1 MTLRIG
7 VMPGGADKAAL
18 EAVRDAERLGVESV
32 WVPEAWM
39 YDALT
44 PLGYLAAITEQMR
57 LATGVVQLGARSP
70 AMLAMSALALQKMSD
85 GRFIL
90 GIGTSGPQVMEGW
103 HGVRF
108 TKPVTRTSETIDI
121 IRTVAAGQRLEYDGQ
136 VYTLPLPDSQGRA
149 LRSPVAAGGDP
160 KSTAGGDPKSTAG
173 GDPPVPIHVASIGPA
188 NLRLTG
194 AKADGWIGTAFLP
207 ESADA
212 FLDPLR
218 EGAAD
223 AGRSLEDLALSV
235 AVGLEFTDDIEGAG
249 RRHASG
255 YAFTIGAMGSASTN
269 FYNRAFTR
277 QGFGEA
283 VEEVQRLWQA
293 GDKEAAGQA
302 VPVEIGLHTNL
313 IGDDASVTERLRRYR
328 DAGITTLRVGVE
340 GSPAERLDQLGRLL
354 DLVAAVNAERAGAG

>member
-1 MTLRIG
+1 MSLRIG
-7 VMPGGADKAAL
+7 IMPGGADKAAL
-18 EAVRDAERLGVESV
+18 EAVRDAERLGADSV

-44 PLGYLAAITEQMR
+44 PIGYLAAITEKIR

-70 AMLAMSALALQKMSD
+70 ALLAMSALALQKMSD
-85 GRFIL
+85 GRFVL
-90 GIGTSGPQVMEGW
+90 GLGTSGPQVMEGW

-121 IRTVAAGQRLEYDGQ
+121 IRTVMAGDRLEYDGK

-149 LRSPVAAGGDP
+149 LRSPVTGDGV
-160 KSTAGGDPKSTAG
+160 S
-173 GDPPVPIHVASIGPA
+173 VPIHVASIGPA

-212 FLDPLR
+212 FLEPLL
-218 EGAAD
+218 EGAAEAD
-223 AGRSLEDLALSV
+223 RSLDDVELSV
-235 AVGLEFTDDIEGAG
+235 AVGLEFTDDVEEAG

-255 YAFTIGAMGSASTN
+255 YAFTIGAMGSSSTN

-293 GDKEAAGQA
+293 GDKDAAGQA

-328 DAGITTLRVGVE
+328 DAGVTTLRVRVE
-340 GSPAERLDQLGRLL
+340 GEPADRLDQLGRLL
-354 DLVAAVNAERAGAG
+354 DLVGTVNAEPAPTG

>member
-7 VMPGGADKAAL
+7 VMPAGADRASLDAMA
-18 EAVRDAERLGVESV
+18 EAERLGADSV

-44 PLGYLAAITEQMR
+44 PLGYLAAVTDRAR

-70 AMLAMSALALQKMSD
+70 ALLAMSALALQKMSD

-108 TKPVTRTSETIDI
+108 DRPVTRTSETIDI
-121 IRTVAAGQRLEYDGQ
+121 IRTVASGERLTFDGK

-149 LRSPVAAGGDP
+149 LRSPVAG
-160 KSTAGGDPKSTAG
+160 
-173 GDPPVPIHVASIGPA
+173 VEIPIYVASMGPA

-212 FLDPLR
+212 FLQPIR
-218 EGAAD
+218 NGAEE
-223 AGRSLEDLALSV
+223 AGRVVDDVELTV
-235 AVGLEFTDDIEGAG
+235 AVGLDFTDDIEAAG

-269 FYNRAFTR
+269 FYNQAFTR

-283 VEEVQRLWQA
+283 IAEVQRLWQA
-293 GDKEAAGQA
+293 GDREAAGDA

-313 IGDDASVTERLRRYR
+313 VGDDDAVTERLRRYR
-328 DAGITTLRVGVE
+328 DCGVSTLRVRIEADDHG
-340 GSPAERLDQLGRLL
+340 GRLDQLARLL
-354 DLVAAVNAERAGAG
+354 DLVATVNAEHPGPVASPGPTTG